1 MLNKLLTI
9 LSVALLFSACK
20 KDGGKARIIV
30 NVKSSSSKSNVYI
43 SILSDQTRIYPGKD
57 TLSAISDVSGQLS
70 FSVIPG
76 KIYYLYH
83 YTADDRVI
91 DPAIGSFIK
100 VGTFTSQQE
109 INNWPGQTPPA
120 TVGGDHYQDI
130 NVDGIINKEDRV
142 LTVTAPASGK
152 TLSVDFPLIAR

>member
-1 MLNKLLTI
+1 MRNKLFTI

-30 NVKSSSSKSNVYI
+30 NVKSSSTKSNVYI

-57 TLSAISDVSGQLS
+57 TLSAISDANGQLS

-83 YTADDRVI
+83 YTGDNQVI
-91 DPAIGSFIK
+91 DPTIASFIK
-100 VGTFTSQQE
+100 VGVFTSQQE
-109 INNWPGQTPPA
+109 INNWPVQTPPA
-120 TVGGDHYQDI
+120 TIGGDHYQDV
-130 NVDGIINKEDRV
+130 NMDGAINKDDRV
-142 LTVTAPASGK
+142 LAVTAPAAGK
-152 TLSVDFPLIAR
+152 TLSVDFPLVTR